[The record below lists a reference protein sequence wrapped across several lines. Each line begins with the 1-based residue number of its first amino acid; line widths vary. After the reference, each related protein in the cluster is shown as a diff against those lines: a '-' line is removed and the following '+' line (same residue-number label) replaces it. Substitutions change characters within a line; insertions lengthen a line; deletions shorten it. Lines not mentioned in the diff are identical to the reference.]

1 MVLLSRLCKS
11 DEQLPG
17 VISLYLH
24 NTYSYTT
31 LQQHNTW
38 IQRYLCMHS
47 LCTFFHLFLY
57 VFIFWLRKN
66 MKIQGVPQLSS
77 HFVLHFFSAYR
88 THTEVHL
95 TIFQQ
100 PRRRR
105 FQKLTLLSSLRQK
118 LIKLQSKMWGK
129 LDLDIIILVHTT
141 RFI

>member
-11 DEQLPG
+11 DEQLTG

-47 LCTFFHLFLY
+47 VCTFFHLFLY

-88 THTEVHL
+88 THTEVHF

-129 LDLDIIILVHTT
+129 LDLDIIILVHT
-141 RFI
+141 RLI